1 MITPAKNKTSWGWGL
16 VNDAQYII
24 DPERIGT
31 LGGVDLSNPYARITP
46 AMGASAQDFSF
57 GKSIFDVMDGN
68 PDGDSV
74 SGIAIKSYDDET
86 GNRRGRDK
94 DKDEGGLSW
103 DDVQDARERMRAE
116 IENISLRDGKFSI
129 FGMEIDEADMDA
141 AVKDTLSNFDAFA
154 AKHNLTGQDKDQF
167 QQWLLYYD
175 SLPEGDPRKA
185 DAMRN
190 MTRINPGG
198 ARAIAEDANAFQ
210 GGRLANEVT
219 REETVDARAA
229 EAAPTDDW
237 SAQQTDFAEAN
248 GYTEAEAVDFGDR
261 ALEIGRGTS
270 VVGST
275 DLASSFEAS
284 FSAAPEFNAQASGN
298 VQLAQAELQQTSP
311 NQSGPAVVTL

>member
-1 MITPAKNKTSWGWGL
+1 M

-24 DPERIGT
+24 NPERVGA
-31 LGGVDLSNPYARITP
+31 LGGADLANPYARFTP
-46 AMGASAQDFSF
+46 ALGASAQDFSF

-68 PDGDSV
+68 PDGESV
-74 SGIAIKSYDDET
+74 SGVAGISLIDEDSPK
-86 GNRRGRDK
+86 GRNRDK

-141 AVKDTLSNFDAFA
+141 AVKDTINNFDAFA

-167 QQWLLYYD
+167 HQWLLYYD

-185 DAMRN
+185 EAMRN
-190 MTRINPGG
+190 MARINPDG
-198 ARAIAEDANAFQ
+198 ARAIAEDANTFQ
-210 GGRLANEVT
+210 GGRPANAVT
-219 REETVDARAA
+219 REELVTADVAATEDTATFVAARSD
-229 EAAPTDDW
+229 TLD
-237 SAQQTDFAEAN
+237 EAN
-248 GYTEAEAVDFGDR
+248 
-261 ALEIGRGTS
+261 LIGENLAAREGLS

-275 DLASSFEAS
+275 DLASSFEAG

-298 VQLAQAELQQTSP
+298 VQLAQAELQQSTP
-311 NQSGPAVVTL
+311 NQSGPAVATL